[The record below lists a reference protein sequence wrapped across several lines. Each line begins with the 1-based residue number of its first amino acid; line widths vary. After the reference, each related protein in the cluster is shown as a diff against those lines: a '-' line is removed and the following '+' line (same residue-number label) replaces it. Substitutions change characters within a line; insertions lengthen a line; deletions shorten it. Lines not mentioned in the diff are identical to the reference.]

1 MKFLVAYK
9 RFREYT
15 LTSNARERSRQ
26 EGRLVEEIEVVGN
39 SQWALSNSY
48 ILADLAWRLSF
59 ATSSDNRVRKN
70 RTPSPT
76 WLWSRSTSLPS
87 RAVTPGRSSCQCGSI
102 VDHLGIRVTNVPFSF
117 ALLLAVPPLLLL
129 VHCQY
134 SPRFRNTAS
143 TVDAWHPV
151 VRLGFISIRGSNKFI
166 HPTLFKLKTD
176 MINVNDDG
184 NLHARQGQ
192 RN

>member
-9 RFREYT
+9 HFREYT
-15 LTSNARERSRQ
+15 LTSTARERSRQ

-70 RTPSPT
+70 RTRSPT
-76 WLWSRSTSLPS
+76 WLWSLSASLPS

-102 VDHLGIRVTNVPFSF
+102 GGSSRHPSHQRPIFLCASVGCPSDS
-117 ALLLAVPPLLLL
+117 LLY
-129 VHCQY
+129 Y
-134 SPRFRNTAS
+134 SWYIVS
-143 TVDAWHPV
+143 TVQGFATPQAPSMPDIQWFDLGSSPFE
-151 VRLGFISIRGSNKFI
+151 VRINLFIRHCSS
-166 HPTLFKLKTD
+166 
-176 MINVNDDG
+176 
-184 NLHARQGQ
+184 
-192 RN
+192 